1 MALEWLKTILG
12 DTYTEDIDKKV
23 SDEIGKGFVARA
35 DFNAANEAKKSLEG
49 QITERDK
56 QIKGF
61 EKLSGDNEALKT
73 QLTAA
78 QEANK
83 TAKTDYETNLKKVTL
98 GSKIETALLG
108 AKAKDTK
115 AARALLDESKISL
128 DGENVLGLN
137 EQLAALQKDKAWLFG
152 DAQTQNPPPPAGGKP
167 AGAGASDPFV
177 TAAMKGAG
185 LKIENIGGNQ

>member
-1 MALEWLKTILG
+1 MLEWLKTILG
-12 DTYTEDIDKKV
+12 DTYTDDIDKKV

-49 QITERDK
+49 QIAERDK

-61 EKLSGDNEALKT
+61 EKLTGDNEELKT

-83 TAKTDYETNLKKVTL
+83 QAKTDYDANLKKITL
-98 GSKIETALLG
+98 GSKVETALLG
-108 AKAKDTK
+108 AKAKNTK

-137 EQLAALQKDKAWLFG
+137 EQLEALKKDAAYLFDDG
-152 DAQTQNPPPPAGGKP
+152 KPTNPPPPVGGAPAQPQDDVAKWAAEAGVSLPK
-167 AGAGASDPFV
+167 
-177 TAAMKGAG
+177 TT
-185 LKIENIGGNQ
+185 

>member
-1 MALEWLKTILG
+1 MLEWLKTILG

-23 SDEIGKGFVARA
+23 SDEIGKGFVSRT
-35 DFNAANEAKKSLEG
+35 DFNTANEAKKSLEG
-49 QITERDK
+49 QIAERDK

-83 TAKTDYETNLKKVTL
+83 TAKADYEANLKKVTL
-98 GSKIETALLG
+98 DSRVETALLG
-108 AKAKDTK
+108 VKAKSTK
-115 AARALLDESKISL
+115 AVRALLDESKISL

-137 EQLAALQKDKAWLFG
+137 EQLEALKKDASYLFG
-152 DAQTQNPPPPAGGKP
+152 ETQPQNPPPPA
-167 AGAGASDPFV
+167 AGDPTQPDVSKLSDDDYYAKMFAP
-177 TAAMKGAG
+177 K
-185 LKIENIGGNQ
+185 K

>member
-1 MALEWLKTILG
+1 MLEWLKTILG

-35 DFNAANEAKKSLEG
+35 DFNAANEAKKTLEG
-49 QITERDK
+49 QITQRDK

-83 TAKTDYETNLKKVTL
+83 TAKSDYDAKLKKVTL
-98 GSKIETALLG
+98 DNKVETALLG
-108 AKAKDTK
+108 AKAKNTK
-115 AARALLDESKISL
+115 AVRALLDESKISL
-128 DGENVLGLN
+128 DGENIIGLN
-137 EQLAALQKDKAWLFG
+137 EQVEKLKTDAAYLFG
-152 DAQTQNPPPPAGGKP
+152 DAQTQNPPPPEGGQPPKP
-167 AGAGASDPFV
+167 DNADMAKWLSD
-177 TAAMKGAG
+177 AG
-185 LKIENIGGNQ
+185 LPPQKTN